1 MIGLLESLGF
11 NLYLDWAVVIK
22 LVCIIG
28 SSILIGTNRGKQNQ
42 FAGLKTHLFVAV
54 GAGLAFIV
62 PEIYFANS
70 GNLSADPFRVSAQV
84 ISGIG
89 FLGAGAIIKSG
100 LNVRGLT
107 TAASLW
113 VTAVVAIAFA
123 SGMLLIGAFATALV
137 FVYLT
142 FSDKLD
148 PTYKYSTNSMIITL
162 IDNDDNLDVINKYMQ
177 ENTVLNGNPTILE
190 IDHSSDKSVAII
202 AYEVNNYQTEMAIDL
217 VIKRLATYD
226 WVLKIESVSAMDKTN
241 WRD

>member
-1 MIGLLESLGF
+1 MLDSLGF
-11 NLYLDWAVVIK
+11 NIYIDWGVVIK
-22 LVCIIG
+22 MLCIIVP
-28 SSILIGTNRGKQNQ
+28 SILIGTNRGKQNQ

-62 PEIYFANS
+62 PELYYQNHGDI
-70 GNLSADPFRVSAQV
+70 SADPFRLSAQV

-100 LNVRGLT
+100 LNIRGLT

-123 SGMLLIGAFATALV
+123 SGMLVIGAFVTALV

-148 PTYKYSTNSMIITL
+148 PTTKYTTKSIIVTFR
-162 IDNDDNLDVINKYMQ
+162 DVDDNLAKLNDYMIN
-177 ENTVLNGNPTILE
+177 NTILHDKPSILE
-190 IDHSSDKSVAII
+190 ITNQGEDNITII
-202 AYEVNNYQTEMAIDL
+202 AYEISNKQSKLPTNE
-217 VIKRLATYD
+217 
-226 WVLKIESVSAMDKTN
+226 VLHNLSKSDNILKVESISEMDKVN
-241 WRD
+241 WRA

>member
-1 MIGLLESLGF
+1 MLETLGF
-11 NLYLDWAVVIK
+11 NLYLDWGVVIK
-22 LVCIIG
+22 MLCIII

-62 PEIYFANS
+62 PELYYQNHGDIN
-70 GNLSADPFRVSAQV
+70 ADPFRLSAQV

-100 LNVRGLT
+100 LNIRGLT

-123 SGMLLIGAFATALV
+123 SGMLMIGAFVTALV

-148 PTYKYSTNSMIITL
+148 PTTKYTTKSIIVTFRD
-162 IDNDDNLDVINKYMQ
+162 IDDNLAKLNEYMMT
-177 ENTVLNGNPTILE
+177 NTILHTKPSILE
-190 IDHSSDKSVAII
+190 INSEEEDNITII
-202 AYEVNNYQTEMAIDL
+202 AYEISNKQSKMPTNE
-217 VIKRLATYD
+217 
-226 WVLKIESVSAMDKTN
+226 VLHNLSKNKNIVKVESISEMDKTN
-241 WRD
+241 WRG

>member
-1 MIGLLESLGF
+1 MLDSLGF
-11 NLYLDWAVVIK
+11 NLYLDWGVVIK
-22 LVCIIG
+22 MLCIII

-62 PEIYFANS
+62 PELYYQNH
-70 GNLSADPFRVSAQV
+70 GDVVADPFRLSAQV

-100 LNVRGLT
+100 LNIRGLT

-113 VTAVVAIAFA
+113 VTAVVAITFA
-123 SGMLLIGAFATALV
+123 SGMLMIGAFVTALV

-148 PTYKYSTNSMIITL
+148 PTTKYTTKSIIVTLEDVGSNLAELNEYMTTN
-162 IDNDDNLDVINKYMQ
+162 
-177 ENTVLNGNPTILE
+177 TILHDKPSVLE
-190 IDHSSDKSVAII
+190 ITYEAAVPIAIVAFEISNKQSKLPTNEVLHNLSKSD
-202 AYEVNNYQTEMAIDL
+202 Y
-217 VIKRLATYD
+217 VIK
-226 WVLKIESVSAMDKTN
+226 VQSVSEMDKAN
-241 WRD
+241 WRE